1 MNNTDFNNSIALLRA
16 AHKAWL
22 GAADFRRQRQRN
34 KKFTY
39 GNQWDD
45 IVFDE
50 EGNPVPEWKAL
61 ADNGR
66 EPLSNNMIRQLV
78 KCVVGRYRN
87 IAKNHTTDNPWLE
100 STLAQNHA
108 AEIDSRAIEE
118 FLISGCCIQ
127 KVGVARHLNE
137 WVIDI
142 SNINPNRFFVNAFID
157 PRGNDINLIGQIHD
171 LSPAELIMLLADG
184 NRDKAA
190 WIRSL
195 YNTEN
200 MSRANTVRQSL
211 GSDFCSDT
219 DFFFGPSDKCRIFE
233 IWSLEM
239 TERIRTHDCTSGE
252 LIEWDV
258 AEFNALPNRKRNGFS
273 PSNCDW
279 EIRQVWRCRWITPMG
294 DIVAEYD
301 SPFAHQSHP
310 YILKLYPLTDGEVH
324 SFVEDVIDQ
333 QKHIN
338 RLIVTANHVMNSS
351 AKGVLLYPS
360 DALPPG
366 YSWDQIKK
374 MWRSPDGII
383 PFDSADKSPQ
393 QMLTNGT
400 NQGVYQLLDLEMRL
414 FNTVSG
420 VSEALQ
426 GHNIGAGVGAELYNR
441 QTDNAT
447 IALCDI
453 FDSFRDF
460 IDMRN
465 HKLAML

>member
-50 EGNPVPEWKAL
+50 DGNPVPEWKAL

-127 KVGVARHLNE
+127 KVGVARRLNE

-219 DFFFGPSDKCRIFE
+219 DFFFGSSDKCRIFE

-414 FNTVSG
+414 FNTVS
-420 VSEALQ
+420 
-426 GHNIGAGVGAELYNR
+426 HI
-441 QTDNAT
+441 
-447 IALCDI
+447 
-453 FDSFRDF
+453 
-460 IDMRN
+460 
-465 HKLAML
+465 

>member
-50 EGNPVPEWKAL
+50 DGNPVPEWKAL

-87 IAKNHTTDNPWLE
+87 IAKNHTSDNPWLE

-127 KVGVARHLNE
+127 KVGVARRLNE

-219 DFFFGPSDKCRIFE
+219 DFFFGSSDKCRIFE

-383 PFDSADKSPQ
+383 PFDSAEKTPL

-420 VSEALQ
+420 VSGQ
-426 GHNIGAGVGAELYNR
+426 RIFPVGGGVIKNIVLSLHHGTYKTTSRDPTGRTNR
-441 QTDNAT
+441 Q
-447 IALCDI
+447 L
-453 FDSFRDF
+453 
-460 IDMRN
+460 
-465 HKLAML
+465 